1 MTTGE
6 DGTPSQ
12 KTGVEKSPSPRRCKV
27 YKCGH
32 HICPDLGIHT
42 DKECSTLLL
51 RQMKVLF
58 YAQYHT
64 FASVKLNLLLVTL

>member
-1 MTTGE
+1 
-6 DGTPSQ
+6 
-12 KTGVEKSPSPRRCKV
+12 
-27 YKCGH
+27 
-32 HICPDLGIHT
+32 
-42 DKECSTLLL
+42 LLL